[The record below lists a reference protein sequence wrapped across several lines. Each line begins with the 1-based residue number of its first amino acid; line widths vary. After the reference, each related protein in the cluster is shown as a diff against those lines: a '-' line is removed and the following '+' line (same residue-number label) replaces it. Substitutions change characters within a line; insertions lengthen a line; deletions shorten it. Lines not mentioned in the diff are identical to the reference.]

1 MAGALAFPLESF
13 MTHQPLVLSSVA
25 DGILQLTFNR
35 PEQRNA
41 LNGEMYLQLA
51 ESIAAATTDPA
62 VHVIVLQGCNGYFT
76 AGNDLADFVPVPAEL
91 LAMRLFR
98 EVAACDKPI
107 IAAVEGGA
115 IGIGTTILGH
125 VDFAFAGASTR
136 FAAPFVKL
144 GVCAEGASTLLLPQS
159 AGYKRAAEILL
170 LGDQFSAQTA
180 LAVGLLT
187 AVVEDGQAAAKALEV
202 AGRVA
207 ALPVDVLQANKRLL
221 KSQQLPD
228 VLKQLDEEEAR
239 FLELLGKEPAQKAI
253 SAFLSTRK
261 K

>member
-1 MAGALAFPLESF
+1 
-13 MTHQPLVLSSVA
+13 MTHQPHVLSSIA
-25 DGILQLTFNR
+25 NGILQLTFNR

-41 LNGEMYLQLA
+41 LNGKMYVQLA

-62 VHVIVLQGCNGYFT
+62 VRVIVLQGCNGYFT

-98 EVAACDKPI
+98 AVAACDKPI

-125 VDFAFAGASTR
+125 VDFAFAGVSTR

-144 GVCAEGASTLLLPQS
+144 GVCAEGASSLLLPQS
-159 AGYKRAAEILL
+159 AGYKQAASILL
-170 LGDQFSAQTA
+170 LGEQFMAQTA
-180 LAVGLLT
+180 LSAGLLT
-187 AVVEDGQAAAKALEV
+187 AVVDDGQAVAKALET
-202 AGRVA
+202 ASRLA
-207 ALPVDVLQANKRLL
+207 AIPLDVLQANKRLI
-221 KSQQLPD
+221 KSHQLPA
-228 VLKQLDEEEAR
+228 VLKQLDDEEAR

-253 SAFLSTRK
+253 SGFLAARIK
-261 K
+261 

>member
-1 MAGALAFPLESF
+1 MP
-13 MTHQPLVLSSVA
+13 HQSHILSSVA

-41 LNGEMYLQLA
+41 LNGEMYVQLA
-51 ESIAAATTDPA
+51 ESIAAATTDAA
-62 VHVIVLQGCNGYFT
+62 VRAIVLQGCNGYFT

-98 EVAACDKPI
+98 VVAACDKPI

-159 AGYKRAAEILL
+159 AGYKQAASILL
-170 LGDQFSAQTA
+170 LGEPFTAQTA
-180 LAVGLLT
+180 LSADLLT
-187 AVVEDGQAAAKALEV
+187 AVVDDGQAVAKALET
-202 AGRVA
+202 ASRLSA
-207 ALPVDVLQANKRLL
+207 IPLEVLQTNKRLL
-221 KSQQLPD
+221 KSHQQTA
-228 VLKQLDEEEAR
+228 VFKQLDEEEGR

-253 SAFLSTRK
+253 SGFFSASK

>member
-1 MAGALAFPLESF
+1 MSNQSLI
-13 MTHQPLVLSSVA
+13 LSSVV
-25 DGILQLTFNR
+25 DGVLQLTFNR

-41 LNGEMYLQLA
+41 LNGEMYVQLA
-51 ESIAAATTDPA
+51 ELIAVATADSA
-62 VHVIVLQGCNGYFT
+62 VRIIVLQGGNGYFT

-98 EVAACDKPI
+98 AVAACDKPI

-144 GVCAEGASTLLLPQS
+144 GVCAEGASSLLLPQS
-159 AGYKRAAEILL
+159 AGYKLAASILL
-170 LGDQFSAQTA
+170 LGERFTAQTA
-180 LAVGLLT
+180 LSAGLLT
-187 AVVEDGQAAAKALEV
+187 AVVDDGQALAKALET
-202 AGRVA
+202 ASRLSA
-207 ALPVDVLQANKRLL
+207 MPLDVLQTNKRLL
-221 KSQQLPD
+221 KSHQLPAI
-228 VLKQLDEEEAR
+228 LKQLDDEEAR
-239 FLELLGKEPAQKAI
+239 FMELLGKEPAKKAI
-253 SAFLSTRK
+253 SGFLAARK

>member
-1 MAGALAFPLESF
+1 
-13 MTHQPLVLSSVA
+13 MTNQSLILSSVD

-41 LNGEMYLQLA
+41 LNGEMYVQLA
-51 ESIAAATTDPA
+51 ESIAAATADPT
-62 VHVIVLQGCNGYFT
+62 VRVIVLQGCNGYFT

-98 EVAACDKPI
+98 AVAACDKPI
-107 IAAVEGGA
+107 VAAVEGGA

-144 GVCAEGASTLLLPQS
+144 GVCAEGASSLLLPQS
-159 AGYKRAAEILL
+159 AGYKQAASILL
-170 LGDQFSAQTA
+170 LGEPFSAQTA
-180 LAVGLLT
+180 LSAGLLT
-187 AVVEDGQAAAKALEV
+187 AVVDDGQAVPKALET
-202 AGRVA
+202 ACRLA
-207 ALPVDVLQANKRLL
+207 AIPLDVMQANKRLL
-221 KSQQLPD
+221 KSQQRPA
-228 VLKQLDEEEAR
+228 VLKQLDDEEAR
-239 FLELLGKEPAQKAI
+239 FLELLGKEPAHKAI
-253 SAFLSTRK
+253 SGFLAARK

>member
-1 MAGALAFPLESF
+1 
-13 MTHQPLVLSSVA
+13 MTTQPHVLSSVA

-41 LNGEMYLQLA
+41 LNGEMYVQLA
-51 ESIAAATTDPA
+51 ESITAATTDPA
-62 VHVIVLQGCNGYFT
+62 VRVIVLQGGNGYFT

-98 EVAACDKPI
+98 AVAACDKPI

-136 FAAPFVKL
+136 FSAPFVKL
-144 GVCAEGASTLLLPQS
+144 GVCAEGASSLLLPQS
-159 AGYKRAAEILL
+159 AGYKLAASILL
-170 LGDQFSAQTA
+170 LGEPFTAQTA
-180 LAVGLLT
+180 LSAGLLT
-187 AVVEDGQAAAKALEV
+187 AVVDDGQAVAKALES
-202 AGRVA
+202 ANRLA
-207 ALPVDVLQANKRLL
+207 AMPLEVLQANKRLL
-221 KSQQLPD
+221 KSHQQSAI
-228 VLKQLDEEEAR
+228 LKQLDEEEGR

-253 SAFLSTRK
+253 SGFFSASK